1 MYNGL
6 LFLSS
11 VLVAG
16 LLVQLDQLMAHN
28 ERLDSVKTQA
38 DISLNT
44 ILTRMYTDIEQQLN
58 HLINISMISDTNLIQ
73 YDMRSLIH
81 AEISRNTSNAVSVY
95 KRLIPS
101 VIDIL
106 KNIMTNITDT
116 RDNVNNTDRLIQDI
130 EVWVCMNDN

>member
-11 VLVAG
+11 VLLAG
-16 LLVQLDQLMAHN
+16 LLVQLDQLMSHN
-28 ERLDSVKTQA
+28 ERLDSVKTQS

-44 ILTRMYTDIEQQLN
+44 ILTRMYTDIEQQLD

-73 YDMRSLIH
+73 HDMRSLIH
-81 AEISRNTSNAVSVY
+81 VEISRNTSNAVSVY